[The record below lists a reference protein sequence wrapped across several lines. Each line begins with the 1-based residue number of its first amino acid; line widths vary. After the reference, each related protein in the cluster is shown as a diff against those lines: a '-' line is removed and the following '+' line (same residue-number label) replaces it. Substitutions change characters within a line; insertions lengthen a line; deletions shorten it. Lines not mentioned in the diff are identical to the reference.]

1 MEQELCCISGYGWK
15 PAALCTDQQ
24 SSGEADE
31 AGETLRQDSHPAPR
45 QAGTSLSASL
55 GTGSPLLRR
64 PGAGDQAEPVHR
76 LAPTCPS
83 PWGSRAQPRTRS
95 PLSTFRQPPGWERDR
110 PEPPADWSEERCIHL
125 RAALQRTNPPSNT
138 ASHLFSS
145 VTCNH
150 MARFP
155 AEIRTPPGFVSLVGS
170 RRVPFK
176 PKP

>member
-15 PAALCTDQQ
+15 PPALCTDQQ

-138 ASHLFSS
+138 ASQSLFFGDLQSHGEIPGRDTDASGVCFPCREPQSS
-145 VTCNH
+145 
-150 MARFP
+150 
-155 AEIRTPPGFVSLVGS
+155 I
-170 RRVPFK
+170 
-176 PKP
+176 